1 MGQSI
6 NQLSKVSDLSAGDLL
21 ALFSSALG
29 SDAAVTLANLTAYL
43 QEQLTSNGGFMTQYS
58 APNAS
63 GFAVQIAP
71 LETGGNVFLLLTPAA
86 GYAAG
91 TITLPAQAS
100 CVDGQELLVSCTQL
114 VTALTVA
121 GNGSTVNGAP
131 STLAANG
138 FFRLRY
144 DGVFKAWY
152 RAG

>member
-1 MGQSI
+1 MSSI
-6 NQLSKVSDLSAGDLL
+6 QRLATATPTSASQIPFNDPQNGRDSKASLADMAG
-21 ALFSSALG
+21 
-29 SDAAVTLANLTAYL
+29 VL
-43 QEQLTSNGGFMTQYS
+43 QELLTPSGGLITQYS
-58 APNAS
+58 QPNATGWS
-63 GFAVQIAP
+63 VQVAP
-71 LETGGNVFLLLTPAA
+71 PTDGASMYLLITPLA

-131 STLAANG
+131 TTLAANG
-138 FFRLRY
+138 FFRLRF
-144 DGVFKAWY
+144 DGTFKAWF